1 VWSYCHVPS
10 GSDVDMTDL
19 VEAQIER
26 FAPGFS
32 DLVLARSVKTAA
44 QMAAY
49 NPTYVGGDISSGAAT
64 LKQMIA
70 RPVLR
75 LTPYATPNEKLF
87 LCSQSTPPGPGVHGM
102 CGYFAAR
109 AALKRLR

>member
-1 VWSYCHVPS
+1 
-10 GSDVDMTDL
+10 MTEI

-26 FAPGFS
+26 FAPGFGA
-32 DLVLARSVKTAA
+32 LVLARSTKTAA
-44 QMAAY
+44 QMAEY

-64 LKQMIA
+64 LRQMIA

-75 LTPYATPNEKLF
+75 VSPHATPNEKLF

-102 CGYFAAR
+102 CGYFAAK